1 MTRRASFVFGRRH
14 GSSVGLGQAVGPTIG
29 DAQERG
35 DQQERSYDEQ
45 HLVPTALMCEDHP
58 DDRTVWG
65 NISRVQAVL
74 NERTRD
80 TNQERREHP
89 CPR

>member
-1 MTRRASFVFGRRH
+1 MTRSVSLVFGRCD
-14 GSSVGLGQAVGPTIG
+14 GSTVGLGQPAGPTIG

-35 DQQERSYDEQ
+35 YQQQRADDEQ
-45 HLVPTALMCEDHP
+45 RLVPTALMCEDHP

-65 NISRVQAVL
+65 NISRVQVVL
-74 NERTRD
+74 DERTRD